1 MAPRLRLEVFEL
13 PQQQATADR
22 VQVSSADFEEMR
34 LQAFEKGYTAGWD
47 DAVAAQDAEA
57 SRLRADLAR
66 NLQEL
71 SFTYHEAR
79 SHVLQA
85 MEPLLRDMVAKVLP
99 AIAQQTLAPVVMETL
114 RPLAE
119 EMAGA
124 AITVVVNP
132 ASRTAVE
139 ALLTAEKTLPLTFV
153 EEPTLN
159 EGQVYLR
166 MGDAESRIDLDG
178 VIAAIGNAVAG
189 FFAMQS
195 EVKDNG

>member
-1 MAPRLRLEVFEL
+1 MGLKLEVFEVADVS
-13 PQQQATADR
+13 PQK
-22 VQVSSADFEEMR
+22 VNVSAADFEEMR
-34 LQAFEKGYTAGWD
+34 LAAFEKGYTAGWD
-47 DAVAAQDAEA
+47 DAVAAQDADSA
-57 SRLRADLAR
+57 KLRADLAR
-66 NLQEL
+66 NLEDL
-71 SFTYHEAR
+71 SFTYAEAR

-99 AIAQQTLAPVVMETL
+99 VIAQETLAPIVLETL

-132 ASRTAVE
+132 ANRHTVE
-139 ALLTAEKTLPLTFV
+139 TLLSTGRTLPLTFV
-153 EEPTLN
+153 EEPSLG

-178 VIAAIGNAVAG
+178 VIAAIGRAVAG
-189 FFAMQS
+189 FFAMQN
-195 EVKDNG
+195 EVKDNE

>member
-1 MAPRLRLEVFEL
+1 MGSPFQLEVFEL
-13 PQQQATADR
+13 PDMTGAKVDC
-22 VQVSSADFEEMR
+22 SASDFEEMR

-57 SRLRADLAR
+57 TRLRADLSK
-66 NLQEL
+66 NLEEL

-79 SHVLQA
+79 GHVLAA

-99 AIAQQTLAPVVMETL
+99 AIARESLGQVVLETVM
-114 RPLAE
+114 PLAE

-132 ASRTAVE
+132 VNRPAVE
-139 ALLTAEKTLPLTFV
+139 ALLTTRKSLPLTFL
-153 EEPTLN
+153 EEPSLG

-178 VIAAIGNAVAG
+178 VIAAIGQAVAG
-189 FFAMQS
+189 FFAMQN

>member
-1 MAPRLRLEVFEL
+1 MGLKLEVFEVADVS
-13 PQQQATADR
+13 PQK
-22 VQVSSADFEEMR
+22 VNVSAADFEEMR
-34 LQAFEKGYTAGWD
+34 LAAFEKGYTAGWD
-47 DAVAAQDAEA
+47 DAVAAQDADSA
-57 SRLRADLAR
+57 KLRADLAR
-66 NLQEL
+66 NLEDL
-71 SFTYHEAR
+71 SFTYAEAR

-99 AIAQQTLAPVVMETL
+99 VIAQETLAPIVLETL

-132 ASRTAVE
+132 ANRHTVE
-139 ALLTAEKTLPLTFV
+139 SLLSIGRTLPLTFV
-153 EEPTLN
+153 EEPSLG

-178 VIAAIGNAVAG
+178 VIAAIGRAVAG
-189 FFAMQS
+189 FFAMQN
-195 EVKDNG
+195 EVKDNE

>member
-1 MAPRLRLEVFEL
+1 MGLKLEVFEVADVS
-13 PQQQATADR
+13 PQK
-22 VQVSSADFEEMR
+22 VNVSAADFEEMR
-34 LQAFEKGYTAGWD
+34 LAAFEKGYTAGWD
-47 DAVAAQDAEA
+47 DAVAAQDADSA
-57 SRLRADLAR
+57 KLRADLAR
-66 NLQEL
+66 NLEDL
-71 SFTYHEAR
+71 SFTYAEAR

-99 AIAQQTLAPVVMETL
+99 VIAQETLAPIVLETL

-132 ASRTAVE
+132 ANRHTVE
-139 ALLTAEKTLPLTFV
+139 SLLSTGRTLPLTFV
-153 EEPTLN
+153 EEPSLG

-178 VIAAIGNAVAG
+178 VIAAIGRAVAG
-189 FFAMQS
+189 FFAMQN
-195 EVKDNG
+195 EVKDNE

>member
-1 MAPRLRLEVFEL
+1 MGSPFKLEVFEL
-13 PQQQATADR
+13 PDVTGDKVDCSA
-22 VQVSSADFEEMR
+22 ADFEEMR
-34 LQAFEKGYTAGWD
+34 LAAFEKGYTAGWD

-57 SRLRADLAR
+57 TRLRSDLAK
-66 NLQEL
+66 NLEEL

-79 SHVLQA
+79 GHVLAA

-99 AIAQQTLAPVVMETL
+99 SIARESLGQVVLETVM
-114 RPLAE
+114 PLAE

-132 ASRTAVE
+132 ANRQNVE
-139 ALLTAEKTLPLTFV
+139 ALLTAKKSLPLTFV
-153 EEPTLN
+153 EEPSLG

-178 VIAAIGNAVAG
+178 VIAAIGQAVAG
-189 FFAMQS
+189 FFAMQN
-195 EVKDNG
+195 EVKDDG

>member
-1 MAPRLRLEVFEL
+1 MGLKLEVFEVPDVS
-13 PQQQATADR
+13 PQK
-22 VQVSSADFEEMR
+22 VNVSAADFEEMR
-34 LQAFEKGYTAGWD
+34 LAAFEKGYTAGWD
-47 DAVAAQDAEA
+47 DAVAAQDADGA
-57 SRLRADLAR
+57 KLRADLAR
-66 NLQEL
+66 NLEEL
-71 SFTYHEAR
+71 SFTYAEAR

-99 AIAQQTLAPVVMETL
+99 TIAQETLAPVVLETL

-132 ASRTAVE
+132 VNRHKVE
-139 ALLTAEKTLPLTFV
+139 TMLSTGKTLPLTFV
-153 EEPTLN
+153 EEPSLG

-178 VIAAIGNAVAG
+178 VIAAIGRAVAG
-189 FFAMQS
+189 FFAMQN
-195 EVKDNG
+195 EVKDNE